1 MSGCKREEERR
12 AWSWELWVLESGA
25 LQVLS
30 IVLVFSI
37 GKNLYF
43 QKQKI
48 KGLVLMHFKR
58 LKKIDVNFYFC
69 EEKHLYSTF
78 NNVFHFECVWI

>member
-1 MSGCKREEERR
+1 MTPGPQTGWRMSGCKREEGV
-12 AWSWELWVLESGA
+12 ELWVVQSGA

-48 KGLVLMHFKR
+48 KGLVLIHFKR
-58 LKKIDVNFYFC
+58 LEKIDVNF
-69 EEKHLYSTF
+69 
-78 NNVFHFECVWI
+78 